1 MLNNYCKKLEKTK
14 GIEKGI
20 EQNRAEM
27 IINLYN
33 NNVSLDIISTSSGLS
48 TNEVK
53 RIINSNVNK

>member
-1 MLNNYCKKLEKTK
+1 MMHMKPEKTK

-33 NNVSLDIISTSSGLS
+33 NNVSLDIISTASGLS
-48 TNEVK
+48 IEEVK

>member
-1 MLNNYCKKLEKTK
+1 MMHMKPEKTK

-48 TNEVK
+48 IEEVK

>member
-1 MLNNYCKKLEKTK
+1 
-14 GIEKGI
+14 
-20 EQNRAEM
+20 M

-48 TNEVK
+48 IEEVK